1 MGRVR
6 SKTNEFFEKSANIG
20 LKLRQG
26 QVEMAD
32 EICRAFETHKPLAIE
47 AEVGIGKSYA
57 YLIPAVYEFLRVQK
71 QIVIATSTIALQEQ
85 LNKDAHNVLK
95 MLGVNIDIVVA
106 KGMKNYICKRRLKGL
121 LSHSHNDP
129 IIEKLWAIVEKGTQ
143 DIADIRMKIPQ
154 KLLERLVIS
163 NFGNDKCR
171 TCNCSLSC
179 EYSMLRNQI
188 SKGKNIVICNQN
200 MLVSHLASGSSIF
213 DRNCGTYIIDEA
225 HNLESKFRD
234 AFSASYSKNNLI
246 KILNGYERM
255 VSENHSKLAKRLI
268 GGMCD
273 TLQKLYKEFNR
284 QIYQQT
290 DGLDEGVSSFYF
302 HRTKETL
309 IYANELYRKAERFEQ
324 FTDIT
329 LNEISSFA
337 LSIIEPESDD
347 IMWLENGEN
356 IRLCICKKDISKDIG
371 KLLFT
376 DKNVILTS
384 ATISCSQTGTPMEK
398 YEFFLDSIHFPTNA
412 MVSEPKR
419 SPFDY
424 KSNAILYCS
433 SILPMPKHDKK
444 EEYREASIEEI
455 LKLLEITQGK
465 ALILF
470 TARSDMD
477 YVYKKLSNMHLPY
490 KIMIQGSRSS
500 QAHLL
505 KDFRSNVDSVILGTG
520 VYWEGINVEGRSLS
534 QVIIYKLP
542 FPYPD
547 PIVNCKMSEAEDP
560 LMEVVVPEMIIK
572 LRQGVGRL
580 MRSENDKGI
589 ISILDPRLSSKSE
602 AVYKDDVLAALPF
615 CKKTENIRVIEEFW
629 RKIAG
634 GEI

>member
-1 MGRVR
+1 MGMVKD
-6 SKTNEFFEKSANIG
+6 KTKDFFENSAVKG
-20 LKLRQG
+20 LQLRQG
-26 QVEMAD
+26 QIEMAD
-32 EICRAFETHKPLAIE
+32 AVCTALETHKALAVE

-95 MLGVNIDIVVA
+95 MLGVSIDIVVA

-121 LSHSHNDP
+121 FSHSHNDP
-129 IIEKLWAIVEKGTQ
+129 LVEKLWSIVENGSQ
-143 DIADIRMKIPQ
+143 DIADIGMKIPQ
-154 KLLERLVIS
+154 KLLERVVIS

-179 EYSMLRNQI
+179 EYFMLRKQI
-188 SKGKNIVICNQN
+188 ANGRNIVICNQN
-200 MLVSHLASGSSIF
+200 MLVSHLANGRSIF

-234 AFSASYSKNNLI
+234 AFSASYSKNELI
-246 KILNGYERM
+246 RILNGYEKK
-255 VSENHSKLAKRLI
+255 VSDDNSKLAKRLI

-273 TLQKLYKEFNR
+273 TLQKLFKEFNR
-284 QIYQQT
+284 QIHQQT
-290 DGLDEGVSSFYF
+290 DGIDEGVSSFYF
-302 HRTKETL
+302 HRTKEVQ
-309 IYANELYRKAERFEQ
+309 IYANELCRKAERFEQ

-337 LSIIEPESDD
+337 LSIIEPEADD
-347 IMWLENGEN
+347 IIWLENGEN
-356 IRLCICKKDISKDIG
+356 IRLCICKKDISRDIG
-371 KLLFT
+371 KLLFI

-384 ATISCSQTGTPMEK
+384 ATISCSQNGTPMEK
-398 YEFFLDSIHFPTNA
+398 YEYFLDSIHFPTNA

-424 KSNAILYCS
+424 KSNAMLYCS
-433 SILPMPKHDKK
+433 VVLPMPKHDKK
-444 EEYREASIEEI
+444 EEYREASIDEI

-465 ALILF
+465 TLILF
-470 TARSDMD
+470 TARSDME
-477 YVYKKLSNMHLPY
+477 YVYKKLSNIHLPY
-490 KIMIQGSRSS
+490 KVMIQGSNSS
-500 QAHLL
+500 QTHLL
-505 KDFRSNVDSVILGTG
+505 KDFRSNVNSVILGTG

-547 PIVNCKMSEAEDP
+547 PIINCKMTEAADP

-580 MRSENDKGI
+580 IRSENDKGI
-589 ISILDPRLSSKSE
+589 ISILDPRLCSKSE
-602 AVYKDDVLAALPF
+602 TVYKDTALAALSF
-615 CKKTENIRVIEEFW
+615 CEKTEDIEIIDDFW
-629 RKIAG
+629 RKING
-634 GEI
+634 GRI